1 MIKNISKEVLK
12 DTCKKMTLNKL
23 RHAKLLIA
31 PVLSSLII
39 CALLMYFSSFT
50 VGMLGDYKD
59 EIINYSL
66 IILIVHFCFYIVYF
80 KKFKVFSLPFIF
92 HTIFYIALVILVS
105 IVLWFYKYDHTND
118 KKSKIHSLFSTI
130 YFLGTIRD
138 GDEVR
143 FLEELESMTFNPR
156 KLVIT
161 SPGGSSI
168 AGMKIGEDVKS
179 YKLNVE
185 VSNVCLSA
193 CANYVLTAGNKK
205 IISDQDSLAWH
216 GSFLSPNGFKSII
229 DFKKGKIIR
238 SVNKS
243 NAEYIEFNL
252 YAENYEKDF
261 YNYIKVNEKL
271 PVCPQLKG
279 LIPLNN
285 PDQYFFY
292 TLKNLEEMG
301 VKNIEFKGN
310 EKKWIT
316 LQKSRKFWLVDK
328 CS

>member
-1 MIKNISKEVLK
+1 MKYNQ
-12 DTCKKMTLNKL
+12 L
-23 RHAKLLIA
+23 RHTKLLVA

-39 CALLMYFSSFT
+39 YILLMYFSSFT
-50 VGMLGDYKD
+50 KGMLGDYKD

-66 IILIVHFCFYIVYF
+66 IMFIVHFCFYIVYF
-80 KKFKVFSLPFIF
+80 KKFKILTIPFIF
-92 HTIFYIALVILVS
+92 YAIFYIVIVILIS
-105 IVLWFYKYDHTND
+105 AVLWFYKYDHTND

-130 YFLGTIRD
+130 YFLDTIRD

-168 AGMKIGEDVKS
+168 AGMKIGEEVKS

-205 IISDQDSLAWH
+205 LLSDQDSLAWH
-216 GSFLSPNGFKSII
+216 GSNSSPNGFKRIF
-229 DFKKGKIIR
+229 DLKNGKIIR
-238 SVNKS
+238 TISDSDK
-243 NAEYIEFNL
+243 EYNS

-261 YNYIKVNEKL
+261 FNYIKVNEKL
-271 PVCPQLKG
+271 PVCPQLTG
-279 LIPLNN
+279 VIPLNN

-310 EKKWIT
+310 ESKWIT